1 VSRDPRQSLGELGE
15 KLACAELTRLGH
27 AILARRYRTPL
38 GEIDIV
44 AEHAGTLVFVEVK
57 ARSGVAF
64 GGAAAAVGLQKQRRV
79 TRMAED
85 YLTRRRMAD
94 RPCRFD
100 VVAVDVAAGAPR
112 VTVYARAFD
121 RAASP

>member
-1 VSRDPRQSLGELGE
+1 MLRDPRQSLGELGE
-15 KLACAELTRLGH
+15 KLACTELTRRGY

-44 AEHAGTLVFVEVK
+44 AEHVGTQVFVEVK
-57 ARSGVAF
+57 ARSGIAF
-64 GGAAAAVGLQKQRRV
+64 
-79 TRMAED
+79 
-85 YLTRRRMAD
+85 
-94 RPCRFD
+94 
-100 VVAVDVAAGAPR
+100 GAPR